1 MFTAS
6 SQRIESSMTVWE
18 ARSRGFQSNSREKH
32 KQLNMRWTDAV
43 RFREKGRRRDCGWE
57 ICSAFHFS
65 LCHRTL
71 SLHFLWYVE
80 IAIAY
85 MFSFTTK
92 STYAWILF
100 QNDAIWIWVQSDVTL
115 LCSDSYFCTWANIT
129 TPVLP
134 KMRKLQTSGTHR
146 KRD

>member
-32 KQLNMRWTDAV
+32 KQLNMRWTDVV
-43 RFREKGRRRDCGWE
+43 RSGEKGRRRDCGWE

-65 LCHRTL
+65 LSHQTL
-71 SLHFLWYVE
+71 SLHFFWYVE

-85 MFSFTTK
+85 TFSFTTK
-92 STYAWILF
+92 SYSWILF
-100 QNDAIWIWVQSDVTL
+100 QNDAIRIGVQSDVTL
-115 LCSDSYFCTWANIT
+115 LCSDKLLLHMSKHHNSS
-129 TPVLP
+129 VLP
-134 KMRKLQTSGTHR
+134 KMRKLQISGTHR